1 MQQQRTQ
8 KVNENALENSRLYLQ
23 PGYSFAMHK
32 MLLDDLVDICA
43 IAVGI
48 PDRLRVDH
56 AYRPLRTSIQA
67 TGTVDPHTP
76 LPGYAQFLD
85 LLLGVV
91 TQRHGIVVHAALPA
105 RLTLIGAEKDVALVI
120 VLLPQKPYSRDIAVK
135 VSLFS
140 LPAGTSELFL
150 MV

>member
-1 MQQQRTQ
+1 MQQQPTR
-8 KVNENALENSRLYLQ
+8 KANENALENSRLYLQ
-23 PGYSFAMHK
+23 PGYSFAMHQ

-48 PDRLRVDH
+48 PDRFRVDH
-56 AYRPLRTSIQA
+56 AHRPLGTSVQA
-67 TGTVDPHTP
+67 TGTVDTYPA
-76 LPGYAQFLD
+76 LPGDAQFLAA
-85 LLLGVV
+85 LLCVV
-91 TQRHGIVVHAALPA
+91 TQRHGVMVHAALPA
-105 RLTLIGAEKDVALVI
+105 RLTLIRAKKDVALVI
-120 VLLPQKPYSRDIAVK
+120 VLLAQKPYSRDIAVK